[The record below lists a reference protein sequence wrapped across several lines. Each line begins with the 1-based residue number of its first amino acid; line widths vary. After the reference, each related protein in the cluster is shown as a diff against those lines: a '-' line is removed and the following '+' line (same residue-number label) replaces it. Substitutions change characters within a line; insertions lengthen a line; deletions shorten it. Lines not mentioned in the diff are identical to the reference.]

1 LKLIDRIGG
10 EPEAVNY
17 LEEQR
22 SIPKGL
28 KVVDWKPK
36 REGSFGVLGMSV
48 DVLGRLF
55 GDSAG
60 GALAELVAGDGAL
73 GRLRLDG
80 LVSVWQG
87 SER

>member
-1 LKLIDRIGG
+1 MDQIGG
-10 EPEAVNY
+10 EPEAVKY

-36 REGSFGVLGMSV
+36 RESSWGVLGLSV
-48 DVLGRLF
+48 EALGRLI
-55 GDSAG
+55 GERAAG
-60 GALAELVAGDGAL
+60 EIAGLVAGDGTL